1 MSTSVL
7 YNVSVLKLSIPSS
20 MIRKRSTPMKS
31 PAAIATTY
39 ETAGTAKTKMPFLKT
54 FLLGILAGSF
64 IALGGLG
71 SQIASVYADTPSA
84 ARLVSSVVFPIGLFM
99 VLVGGAE
106 LFTGNCLI
114 IIPVLSKKATV
125 AGMLRNWVI
134 VYLGNMVGG
143 FLIALFATLSNT
155 YGFDDGRL
163 VKAVINTAVI
173 KSNIPFSDALFK
185 GILCNL
191 LVCMAVWCSFAAD
204 ELAGKILALWL
215 PVMLFIICGFEH
227 SVANMYFIPAG
238 LLTSSIY
245 KVPTEGLSL
254 FGFFVT
260 NLIPVTIG
268 NIIGGCL
275 FVGATYHT
283 AYLRNS

>member
-1 MSTSVL
+1 
-7 YNVSVLKLSIPSS
+7 
-20 MIRKRSTPMKS
+20 MKS
-31 PAAIATTY
+31 PAEIAVKY
-39 ETAGTAKTKMPFLKT
+39 ESVGKGKAEAPVLKT
-54 FLLGILAGSF
+54 FLLAIMAGAF

-71 SQIASVYADTPSA
+71 SQIASCCAEDPSS
-84 ARLVSSVVFPIGLFM
+84 ARVISSVVFPIGLFM

-114 IIPVLSKKATV
+114 MIPVLSGKTKLS
-125 AGMLRNWVI
+125 GMLKNWIV

-143 FLIALFATLSNT
+143 FLIALCAAFGHIYSFSNNE
-155 YGFDDGRL
+155 L
-163 VKAVINTAVI
+163 AASVVNTAI
-173 KSNIPFSDALFK
+173 TKANISFTDGLLR
-185 GILCNL
+185 GILCNV

-204 ELAGKILALWL
+204 EVAGKVLALWL

-238 LLTSSIY
+238 MLTSAIY
-245 KVPTEGLSL
+245 NLPAGGLSL

-268 NIIGGCL
+268 NIIGGGIC
-275 FVGATYHT
+275 VGAMYY
-283 AYLRNS
+283 AIYLRK